1 MSQTYIV
8 PLVIASVVVYS
19 AYLMK
24 KDESDPSKVPNYPVI
39 FIIALVVA
47 GIIMYLV
54 TSGETDQMTSLMQE
68 IDIGDPPF

>member
-8 PLVIASVVVYS
+8 PLAIASVVVYS

-24 KDESDPSKVPNYPVI
+24 KDETDPSKVPNYPVI
-39 FIIALVVA
+39 FISTLVVA

-54 TSGETDQMTSLMQE
+54 SSGETDQMSSLMQE
-68 IDIGDPPF
+68 IDIGEPPF

>member
-8 PLVIASVVVYS
+8 PLAISSIVVYS
-19 AYLMK
+19 VYLMK
-24 KDESDPSKVPNYPVI
+24 KNETDASKVPNYPVI
-39 FIIALVVA
+39 FISTLVIA

-54 TSGETDQMTSLMQE
+54 SSGETDQMTSLMQE